1 MHVTEADAQL
11 EGVTQQVL
19 AGVNRSAFA
28 RAVKRAREER
38 TPEAQRAAV
47 VQALMASLLL
57 LMLLAGEFLLS
68 RWLDAWMKRW
78 VSVRMDRLHMDAF
91 RRETA
96 AKLLGALRTLVHGVW
111 VIVGAV
117 AFVSWLQWVLGRFHL
132 TREKAARARYWL
144 QPWFEALRDAL
155 LATIPKLLV
164 LVLIAWGTTLVL
176 RWMTLFFRGLGA
188 RTIRISGFEPEW
200 AAPPLMLVRIGLV
213 AFAIVLAYPF
223 IPGSE
228 TSAFMGISSFAGV
241 VFSLSS

>member
-1 MHVTEADAQL
+1 
-11 EGVTQQVL
+11 
-19 AGVNRSAFA
+19 
-28 RAVKRAREER
+28 
-38 TPEAQRAAV
+38 
-47 VQALMASLLL
+47 
-57 LMLLAGEFLLS
+57 
-68 RWLDAWMKRW
+68 
-78 VSVRMDRLHMDAF
+78 
-91 RRETA
+91 ETA

-200 AAPPLMLVRIGLV
+200 AAPTLKLVRIGLV

-228 TSAFMGISSFAGV
+228 TSAFKGISIFAGV
-241 VFSLSS
+241 VFSLSSTTAVTNVIAGYMLAYRRPFRVGDVVRVNDVVGEVVEIRVLVTRLKTL